1 MYKPSYI
8 SDYKFGT
15 VMKQQQKCPIKLHLT
30 NKLIFLGGGAD
41 GIHPPECI
49 RSNPRGHFLAY
60 NVIELQ
66 YKTL

>member
-8 SDYKFGT
+8 SGYKFGT
-15 VMKQQQKCPIKLHLT
+15 GMKQQQKYSIKLHIT
-30 NKLIFLGGGAD
+30 NKLIFFFFS

-49 RSNPRGHFLAY
+49 RSNPRGHFLGY
-60 NVIELQ
+60 NVTEELQ